1 MAFGSVNGGSGV
13 HRRRPS
19 AAVKTNWS
27 LGYSSSSS
35 SSSSSPSTFLF
46 RPLFFPLSHSS
57 PRVVVVDVVAVAD
70 CYARDAGP
78 LNDPTG
84 HPLPF
89 MGRLNLSSLSLSLSL
104 SLHPVQSALHCFY
117 YEVTD
122 GRYRGRTWTDLADF
136 FPTSSSVF
144 FFSFFCFVLRNSV
157 FFLLLI
163 WLLPSV
169 VLCPADRSLRRL
181 GRARGRRL
189 FLFPLFFSHF
199 F

>member
-104 SLHPVQSALHCFY
+104 YTLFSLRFTVSIMKLR
-117 YEVTD
+117 TD
-122 GRYRGRTWTDLADF
+122 VIGAVHGRTLPIF
-136 FPTSSSVF
+136 FPPPLLFSSSPSFVSFFATRF
-144 FFSFFCFVLRNSV
+144 FFC
-157 FFLLLI
+157 
-163 WLLPSV
+163 
-169 VLCPADRSLRRL
+169 C
-181 GRARGRRL
+181 
-189 FLFPLFFSHF
+189 
-199 F
+199 